1 MAQTGQRVDPY
12 ANFSFLVEIDG
23 IVRAGFREAS
33 GLDSTIDVH
42 EFREG
47 GDNTTS
53 RKLPMKTKFSSIVLK
68 WGLTDDMELYNWHR
82 QAVLGNTQRK
92 NGSII
97 VLDRQGNQKVRWN
110 FFNAW
115 PTKYDSSGLNA
126 ESNDVAIESVEL
138 AHEGLE
144 RVH

>member
-23 IVRAGFREAS
+23 IVRAGFREVS
-33 GLDSTIDVH
+33 GLDSTVEVH

-47 GDNTTS
+47 GDNTTM
-53 RKLPMKTKFSSIVLK
+53 RKLPMKTKFSNIVLK
-68 WGLTDDMELYNWHR
+68 WGLTDDMELYNWHA
-82 QAVLGNTQRK
+82 QVVKGTVQRK

-115 PTKYDSSGLNA
+115 PSKYDSANFNA
-126 ESNDVAIESVEL
+126 EANDVAIESLEL

-144 RVH
+144 RVN

>member
-12 ANFSFLVEIDG
+12 ANYSFKVEIDG
-23 IVRAGFREAS
+23 IVRAGFREVS
-33 GLDSTIDVH
+33 GLDSTVEVH

-47 GDNTTS
+47 GDNGTM

-68 WGLTDDMELYNWHR
+68 WGLTDDMELYNWHA
-82 QAVLGNTQRK
+82 QTVQGNTQRK
-92 NGSII
+92 NGSI
-97 VLDRQGNQKVRWN
+97 VVFDRQGKEKVRWN

-115 PTKYDSSGLNA
+115 PSKYDSANFNA
-126 ESNDVAIESVEL
+126 EANDVAIESLEL

-144 RVH
+144 RVK